1 MKKTYFALGLLCAL
15 CVFTAA
21 VAVKAVTG
29 FSTDD
34 FRVEANDA
42 EVKIIKEKIV
52 KRIVEGETEDVE
64 QTLQTTTASSEKL
77 APFKTVV
84 VYGPMQ
90 IVYRQGNDYSM
101 ELSGPS
107 DDFSHISSKV
117 TKDGLVLRCDKNK
130 TEVVV
135 TITAP
140 TLEQATLTG
149 SGGFTADN
157 FRFDKFQLQS
167 QGSGDVRLTG
177 EVKNIFTLNIM
188 GSGDFSGNIDAPE
201 AKIGLAGSG
210 DARLEGRFEDVN
222 LRSAGSGDAAL
233 IGKTNRLN
241 LQLQG
246 SGEVKANDLRAS
258 EGNVALQGSGDCF
271 VNVTDRLTVNIQGS
285 GDVRY
290 KGSPKLDSSIK
301 GSGTVVK
308 E

>member
-29 FSTDD
+29 FTTDS
-34 FRVEANDA
+34 FRVEANDS
-42 EVKIIKEKIV
+42 EVKIVKERII
-52 KRIVEGETEDVE
+52 KRIVEGEEE
-64 QTLQTTTASSEKL
+64 TTIETAASSEKL
-77 APFKTVV
+77 APFKAVRA
-84 VYGPMQ
+84 YGPME
-90 IVYRQGNDYSM
+90 IVYRQGDDYSM
-101 ELSGPS
+101 ELSGAS
-107 DDFSHISSKV
+107 GDFSHISSKV
-117 TKDGLVLRCDKNK
+117 TSDGLVLRCDKNK
-130 TEVVV
+130 VEVVV

-140 TLEQATLTG
+140 TLEQASLMG
-149 SGGFTADN
+149 SGGFTAEKVS
-157 FRFDKFQLQS
+157 FEKFQLQS
-167 QGSGDVRLTG
+167 QGSGDVRLSG
-177 EVKNIFTLNIM
+177 EVKRSFTLDIM

-210 DARLEGRFEDVN
+210 DARLEGRFDDVN

-246 SGEVKANDLRAS
+246 SGEVKANQLRAA

-271 VNVTDRLTVNIQGS
+271 VNVTDRLTVSIQGS

-290 KGSPKLDSSIK
+290 SGSPKITSAIK
-301 GSGTVVK
+301 GSGTLEK